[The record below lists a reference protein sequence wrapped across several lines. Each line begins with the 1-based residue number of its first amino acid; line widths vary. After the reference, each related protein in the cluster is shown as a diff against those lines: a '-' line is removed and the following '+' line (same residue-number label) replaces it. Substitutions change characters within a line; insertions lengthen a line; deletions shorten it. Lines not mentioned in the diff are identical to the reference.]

1 MRPTVCLRRN
11 ALSNASARV
20 RREILPQ
27 SQYLSN
33 DSEVEDSHPL
43 VGRLISGDAAAGAGA
58 ADAAGSAGAQL
69 YSDAVTELGWPNR
82 VERLTVPAGTVV
94 ITHFDV
100 FHRGTHG
107 PHDGQPHRLM
117 LKLWYTRGQDNTDG
131 PSWDHTPAEDD
142 QAPAIFRETRV
153 SAATV
158 GSLSCCATLTVG
170 RCCEQPPAA
179 DVEGQAVIWDTMW
192 RWMLGVPPPVN
203 SHRSSRFFAHV
214 SPLTR
219 MLVGR
224 RWSRTRRRSRCYGSA
239 RRRPGTTAA

>member
-1 MRPTVCLRRN
+1 MLPHLHTGDPTLPADIPRRDGFFPGNGHGLRYHRPEYLLFFYYPQETSEVMGPT
-11 ALSNASARV
+11 
-20 RREILPQ
+20 EILPQ

-43 VGRLISGDAAAGAGA
+43 VGRLISGDAAAAAGA
-58 ADAAGSAGAQL
+58 ADAAGSEGAQL

-107 PHDGQPHRLM
+107 PIDGQPHRLM

-131 PSWDHTPAEDD
+131 PSWDHTPAQDD

-153 SAATV
+153 SAASV
-158 GSLSCCATLTVG
+158 GLL
-170 RCCEQPPAA
+170 
-179 DVEGQAVIWDTMW
+179 
-192 RWMLGVPPPVN
+192 
-203 SHRSSRFFAHV
+203 
-214 SPLTR
+214 
-219 MLVGR
+219 
-224 RWSRTRRRSRCYGSA
+224 
-239 RRRPGTTAA
+239 

>member
-1 MRPTVCLRRN
+1 M
-11 ALSNASARV
+11 

-43 VGRLISGDAAAGAGA
+43 VGRLISGDAAAAAGA
-58 ADAAGSAGAQL
+58 ADAAGSEGAQL

-107 PHDGQPHRLM
+107 PIDGQPHRLM

-131 PSWDHTPAEDD
+131 PSWDHTPAQDD

-158 GSLSCCATLTVG
+158 GLL
-170 RCCEQPPAA
+170 
-179 DVEGQAVIWDTMW
+179 
-192 RWMLGVPPPVN
+192 
-203 SHRSSRFFAHV
+203 
-214 SPLTR
+214 
-219 MLVGR
+219 
-224 RWSRTRRRSRCYGSA
+224 
-239 RRRPGTTAA
+239 

>member
-43 VGRLISGDAAAGAGA
+43 VGRLINGDAAAAAGA
-58 ADAAGSAGAQL
+58 ADAAGSEGAQL

-107 PHDGQPHRLM
+107 PIDGQPHRLM

-131 PSWDHTPAEDD
+131 PSCDHTPAEDD

-158 GSLSCCATLTVG
+158 GLL
-170 RCCEQPPAA
+170 
-179 DVEGQAVIWDTMW
+179 
-192 RWMLGVPPPVN
+192 
-203 SHRSSRFFAHV
+203 
-214 SPLTR
+214 
-219 MLVGR
+219 
-224 RWSRTRRRSRCYGSA
+224 
-239 RRRPGTTAA
+239 